1 MEIEYMIHNQSF
13 VFRQFATQFA
23 NRIHATMEEHALLV
37 AKSTTT
43 SVTRSQSTAIA
54 LLAT

>member
-1 MEIEYMIHNQSF
+1 MIHNQSF